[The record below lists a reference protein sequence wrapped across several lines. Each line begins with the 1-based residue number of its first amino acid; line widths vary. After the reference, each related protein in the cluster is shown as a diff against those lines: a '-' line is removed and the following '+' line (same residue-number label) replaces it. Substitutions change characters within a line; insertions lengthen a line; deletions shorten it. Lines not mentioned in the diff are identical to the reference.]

1 MHLQK
6 SLRVCTLLL
15 LYFLFKGLTLQ
26 AQTIEYNRA
35 DSIMADSLLSLAFQN
50 EALYSIH
57 GQLKPISTVAQ
68 FSMQLDSLTG
78 LPLDST
84 DFYRFMQL
92 QRLANWLSNDQF
104 DFVITPF
111 TRLFNHERT
120 MQMLVVNQPKL
131 AEELKER
138 KDFWFFWGLVP
149 ESTAAVVITVVE
161 NAEKYKRFEGYGY
174 LFGYPQ
180 YAVDF
185 FVEAA
190 RSQDET
196 GEFVSRSFFQMPVYS
211 GEDSRFVYAIP
222 KNSEPRPED
231 LAIRKEAKNILN
243 DFSPAFEYFKEEKN
257 HLPFLM
263 WYFQNIS
270 SDH

>member
-84 DFYRFMQL
+84 DFYRFTQL

-111 TRLFNHERT
+111 TRLFNHQRT
-120 MQMLVVNQPKL
+120 MQMLVVNRPKL
-131 AEELKER
+131 AEELKGR
-138 KDFWFFWGLVP
+138 KEFWFFWGFVP
-149 ESTAAVVITVVE
+149 GSSPAVVITVVE
-161 NAEKYKRFEGYGY
+161 NAKKYRRFEGYGY

-190 RSQDET
+190 QSQDET

-211 GEDSRFVYAIP
+211 GQDGRFVYAIP
-222 KNSEPRPED
+222 ENAEHRPED
-231 LAIRKEAKNILN
+231 LAIRKEAENILN
-243 DFSPAFEYFKEEKN
+243 EFSSAFEYFKEEN
-257 HLPFLM
+257 PHLPFLM

-270 SDH
+270 SNH